1 MLRLYCPGLL
11 RPEMFPGIGALPEPA
26 TGSHVVFIGVTVA
39 AAASSTELTLIMMAG
54 PVPAICCRGGVVAV
68 VVLRQGEI
76 DFQIEVENVASN
88 PKFRIF
94 LSKVISDNG
103 DPIYWI
109 NRR

>member
-54 PVPAICCRGGVVAV
+54 RTGYLLSRGCCRRCGPEAGGNR
-68 VVLRQGEI
+68 L
-76 DFQIEVENVASN
+76 SN
-88 PKFRIF
+88 
-94 LSKVISDNG
+94 
-103 DPIYWI
+103 
-109 NRR
+109 